1 MGMMNESIALAT
13 ITNIK
18 MLIMYLINNTAC
30 PYYPCPKLMDL

>member
-18 MLIMYLINNTAC
+18 MVIMFLINHTAC
-30 PYYPCPKLMDL
+30 PYYSCPKLMDL